1 MQKKKVKSIIGTVLA
16 LTVLIGAL
24 VFGLAN
30 YNKVDYTVDFTAYL
44 EGPCSFEIV
53 ANPSTRILK
62 ITAGDEKSKELI
74 KGVSFDGASVSHAIN
89 VLTNEMIRAKMLNKD
104 TNLLLA
110 LEYSKDS
117 SLPLTYYEQ
126 IEADIYSIIKIN
138 DANCKLF
145 AVGQKYN
152 EEISALAKENGI
164 SVGRAIF
171 VKEIEARNR
180 AHVREVGINTVA
192 KLPLD
197 ELCKLY

>member
-74 KGVSFDGASVSHAIN
+74 KGVSFDGASVSHALN
-89 VLTNEMIRAKMLNKD
+89 VLTNEMIRAN
-104 TNLLLA
+104 
-110 LEYSKDS
+110 SKDS

-126 IEADIYSIIKIN
+126 FEADIYSIIKIN